1 MKNYR
6 DKNILITG
14 GSSGIGFALAEQ
26 LVSEGANVW
35 ILARREDQ
43 LKNALVRLQT
53 CKTSADQTIGII
65 QADVSNFPDLKTKI
79 KEVFSVNKPPQL
91 LVNCAGVI
99 HPGEFLDMD
108 AQDFFDDITIDYLGT
123 VNSCKVVAPLM
134 VENGEGHIVN
144 ISSLAGLV
152 SMYGYSA
159 YSPAKAA
166 VKSFSAALRTE
177 LHKYNIAI
185 SVVYPADTETPQ
197 LEYENAHKPA
207 ITKEITE
214 MGGYYTAAQT
224 AQGILKGLKQ
234 GKYEIMP
241 SLWTKML
248 KPFAQTVE
256 KVIHLI
262 TLSIIKKKHP

>member
-14 GSSGIGFALAEQ
+14 GSSGIGLALAEL

-35 ILARREDQ
+35 ILARREDN
-43 LKNALVRLQT
+43 LKKALVLLQAG
-53 CKTSADQTIGII
+53 KISEDQTIGTI
-65 QADVSNFPDLKTKI
+65 QADVSDYSALKI
-79 KEVFSVNKPPQL
+79 KIEEVFSANNPPQV

-99 HPGEFLDMD
+99 HPGEFLELDS
-108 AQDFFDDITIDYLGT
+108 QDFFDDISIDYLGT
-123 VNSCKVVAPLM
+123 VNSCKVVAPM
-134 VENGEGHIVN
+134 MAENRDGHIVN

-152 SMYGYSA
+152 SMYGYST

-177 LHKYNIAI
+177 LHKYDIAI
-185 SVVYPADTETPQ
+185 SIVYPADTETPQ
-197 LEYENAHKPA
+197 LEYDNAHKPA

-214 MGGYYTAAQT
+214 VGGYYSATQT
-224 AQGILKGLKQ
+224 AQGILKGMKQ

-248 KPFAQTVE
+248 KPFAQLVE

-262 TLSIIKKKHP
+262 TLSIIKKRYS